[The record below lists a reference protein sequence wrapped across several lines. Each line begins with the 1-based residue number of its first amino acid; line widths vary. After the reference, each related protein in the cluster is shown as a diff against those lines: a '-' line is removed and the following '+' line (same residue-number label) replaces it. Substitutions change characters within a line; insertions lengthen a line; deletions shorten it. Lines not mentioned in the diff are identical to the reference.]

1 MNDFDA
7 RAKDW
12 DSDPTKVER
21 ARAIARAIEANVP
34 LTPSMS
40 ALEYGAGT
48 GLLGFALRPRVAE
61 LTLADVSDGMLDVV
75 REKLAA
81 MPDPRVHPLKLD
93 LTSDPLPERRYD
105 AIFSMMVLHHIPDTD
120 DVLRKFA
127 ALLSDDGYLCI
138 ADLDREDGSF
148 HGAGFDGHNGF
159 DRDALATKATRA
171 GFAPPRFVTA
181 YEMQKGGRTYPIFL
195 MIAGKR

>member
-1 MNDFDA
+1 MNDYDA

-12 DSDPTKVER
+12 DSDPTKIER
-21 ARAIARAIEANVP
+21 ARAIAAAIEANVP
-34 LTPSMS
+34 LEPSMH

-48 GLLGFALRPRVAE
+48 GLLGFALRPRVGE
-61 LTLADVSDGMLDVV
+61 LTLADVSVGMLDVV

-93 LTSDPLPERRYD
+93 LTSDPVPEHRYD
-105 AIFSMMVLHHIPDTD
+105 AIFSMMVLHHIADTE

-127 ALLSDDGYLCI
+127 ALLANEGYLCI

-159 DRDALATKATRA
+159 ERDALAAKAARA

-181 YEMQKGGRTYPIFL
+181 YEMHKGGRTYPIFL
-195 MIAGKR
+195 MIARKR